1 MRDKY
6 KDSEKF
12 RANMYLFAGYAC
24 CSPLSISILEYI
36 VHDNLISQLDLY
48 ISLSLFTIGFLTATR
63 AYSIMYE
70 KDDLNVRD

>member
-1 MRDKY
+1 MGYKY

-36 VHDNLISQLDLY
+36 VHDNLISQLDLF
-48 ISLSLFTIGFLTATR
+48 ISLGMFIIGFLTGAK
-63 AYSIMYE
+63 AYSIMYAKDE
-70 KDDLNVRD
+70 KNV